1 MVASLSYGVA
11 KSAKEGAFVSAAS
24 SGSSSRSVNASQ
36 VQTNAGKILSRGDVF
51 AIADSLTVQF
61 EVYKNY
67 IDGQIAKNAFV
78 DTGESY
84 EAVLETVIKSVQMLH
99 EVAFDLPMA
108 RTLKLGR
115 DRQLFELLCELY
127 GKEGFDRA
135 DEFIMDNG
143 LNADEIGNMP
153 TGIIPLSAG
162 NFRLHKPIMGGTAES
177 DFRKDETISVVLYWM
192 RYPLV
197 MSCSPAAT

>member
-1 MVASLSYGVA
+1 MYNL
-11 KSAKEGAFVSAAS
+11 
-24 SGSSSRSVNASQ
+24 
-36 VQTNAGKILSRGDVF
+36 
-51 AIADSLTVQF
+51 
-61 EVYKNY
+61 YKNY

-143 LNADEIGNMP
+143 LNADEIEL
-153 TGIIPLSAG
+153 IP
-162 NFRLHKPIMGGTAES
+162 MGRE
-177 DFRKDETISVVLYWM
+177 V
-192 RYPLV
+192 RYYG
-197 MSCSPAAT
+197 